1 MSLLGKVN
9 FVVNYLMAL
18 IRYGIVI
25 SLVIGN
31 VIQNLGYFIGQN
43 ATALILGGLLG
54 NFYTEEKKTGRH
66 ARDAVAR
73 LEDDVHS
80 ATQMISQLKE
90 ARKEAENKNLSLL
103 HEIDERKNN
112 EAALI
117 QRNDDLN
124 NEMRMKMEEYEAALI
139 QKGMEVDNLKEQL
152 KEKEREC
159 EANRQKLEE
168 LRSQASDNDFYCG
181 YLEDKVKAHE
191 AERKKLKQVTTK
203 LEEKL
208 RASQRETPV
217 VLARNG
223 DLEKEREM
231 ASAKNSTVNENKN
244 NALDEENKVL
254 KDKIAELDQNVIL
267 QSEVAAGNPEVE
279 FGKVTGRLQPAE
291 DSSNEEQEDEECHGE
306 NEEEEEDEE
315 NEEDEE
321 EEEDEENEE
330 DEEEEE
336 DEENEEDEEEEEDE
350 ENEDDEN

>member
-1 MSLLGKVN
+1 MSLLGKVY

-18 IRYGIVI
+18 IRPGAVI
-25 SLVIGN
+25 SLVNGS
-31 VIQNLGYFIGQN
+31 VISNLGYFIGQN
-43 ATALILGGLLG
+43 ATVLILGGLLG
-54 NFYTEEKKTGRH
+54 NFYIEEKKTGRH

-73 LEDDVHS
+73 LEDDVHD

-90 ARKEAENKNLSLL
+90 ARKEAEDKNLSLL
-103 HEIDERKNN
+103 HEIGEMKNN
-112 EAALI
+112 EASLI

-139 QKGMEVDNLKEQL
+139 QKGMEVDNLKEEL

-208 RASQRETPV
+208 RASQPEIPV

-231 ASAKNSTVNENKN
+231 ALANNSTVNENKN

-254 KDKIAELDQNVIL
+254 KDKIAELDQNGKL
-267 QSEVAAGNPEVE
+267 QNEVAAGNPEEVE
-279 FGKVTGRLQPAE
+279 FGKTKKRKMKGEAC
-291 DSSNEEQEDEECHGE
+291 DGE

-321 EEEDEENEE
+321 EEGDEENEA
-330 DEEEEE
+330 DQ
-336 DEENEEDEEEEEDE
+336 
-350 ENEDDEN
+350 